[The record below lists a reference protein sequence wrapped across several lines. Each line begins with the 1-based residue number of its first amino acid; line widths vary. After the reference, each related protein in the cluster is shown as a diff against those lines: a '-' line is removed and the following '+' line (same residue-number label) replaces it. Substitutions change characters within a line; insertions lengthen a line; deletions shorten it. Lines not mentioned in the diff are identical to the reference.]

1 MEENTTRTLTYVP
14 MPADTRNAVRRRA
27 RPCDQEFWDK
37 MLEAKL
43 PSVSKLLQGQ
53 QPASEDTERY
63 FSLERTT
70 SALND
75 YLAERRARGIPQEG
89 LPVSSLWRY

>member
-14 MPADTRNAVRRRA
+14 MPADTRNALRRRA
-27 RPCDQEFWDK
+27 RHRDQEFWDK

-43 PSVSKLLQGQ
+43 PSVSELLQGQ
-53 QPASEDTERY
+53 QLASEDTERY
-63 FSLERTT
+63 FSLEQTT

-75 YLAERRARGIPQEG
+75 YLAARRARGVPQKG

>member
-1 MEENTTRTLTYVP
+1 MEENTTRTLTYMP
-14 MPADTRNAVRRRA
+14 MPADTLGAVRRRV
-27 RPCDQEFWDK
+27 RHRDQEFWDK

-43 PSVSKLLQGQ
+43 PPVSKLLQGQ

-63 FSLERTT
+63 FSLELTT

-75 YLAERRARGIPQEG
+75 YLAERQARGVPQEG